1 MQEQHSL
8 QPSQKCWLQK
18 PIKSRSDWECALNET
33 KKKVSIVAKP
43 NPTLIL
49 VYYDPCLARQ
59 TALKIAEIKEP

>member
-1 MQEQHSL
+1 M
-8 QPSQKCWLQK
+8 K
-18 PIKSRSDWECALNET
+18 P

-43 NPTLIL
+43 NPTLIS